1 LTRIAVGTGVSPGV
15 AVGAA
20 TLLDPAAGPPRERT
34 LPAGRGP
41 GAEIEAFAAARA
53 VAGEELASLQS
64 RLAASLGAS
73 YAAILDAQ
81 ILLLSDPALVVE
93 AERKIREEGVTAAW
107 AVHAIIASYLERFA
121 AIEDGYLRDRGADL
135 KDLERRLLRALSSPS
150 GDGDRPRTPGPSI
163 LVGRTI
169 GPSDA
174 VALAREG
181 VVGLAADLGGPTSHT
196 AILAKA
202 FGVPAVV
209 GLGDLASQARD
220 GETLLVDGDRGLVIV
235 GPTEGD
241 VEDAKRR
248 AEASHLRESAWVSA
262 KELPAVTRDGVE
274 VTLRANVEFLEE
286 AAAAMRFGAAG
297 IGLYRSEFL
306 FVATAPDLPTEE
318 EQLDTYRQLAQRV
331 APHPVVIR
339 TLDLGGEKYFHDVL
353 ERAEPNPV
361 LGLRGLRLCLRRP
374 ELFRP
379 QLRALLRA
387 AAGADVRVL
396 LPLVT
401 TPGEVRE
408 VRRLLTREAEDLQSK
423 KIPCRPGVP
432 LGVMIE
438 TPAAAGIADLLA
450 READFLSVGTN
461 DLIQY
466 ALAVDRGNPS
476 VAALYDPLHPSI
488 LRMLRFVLKAGEAHG
503 VPVSL
508 CGEMAADPALVPVLV
523 GLGFRELSCPPRAI
537 PPVRDAVRAQVASDA
552 KVWEKEQDT

>member
-1 LTRIAVGTGVSPGV
+1 MTRVSVGTGVSPGV

-20 TLLDPAAGPPRERT
+20 ALLDPASGPPRERF
-34 LPAGRGP
+34 LPAGRTP
-41 GAEIEAFAAARA
+41 SAEIEAFGAARE
-53 VAGEELASLQS
+53 VARAELQGLQE
-64 RLAASLGAS
+64 RLATSLGAS
-73 YAAILDAQ
+73 YGAILDAQ
-81 ILLLSDPALVVE
+81 VLLVNDPTLVAEVE
-93 AERKIREEGVTAAW
+93 RRIGEERENAAW
-107 AVHAIIASYLERFA
+107 AVHAVISGYLERFA
-121 AIEDGYLRDRGADL
+121 AIEDGYLRERGTDL
-135 KDLERRLLRALSSPS
+135 KDLERRLLRSLSA
-150 GDGDRPRTPGPSI
+150 PRTGVAPPSPGPVV
-163 LVGRTI
+163 LVGHTI

-181 VVGLAADLGGPTSHT
+181 VVGLVADLGGPTSHT

-209 GLGDLASQARD
+209 GLGDLATSASG
-220 GETLLVDGDRGLVIV
+220 GETLLVDGDQGLVIV
-235 GPTEGD
+235 EPSPAEI
-241 VEDAKRR
+241 EEAKRR
-248 AEASHLRESAWVSA
+248 SDASRLRESAWVSA
-262 KELPAVTRDGVE
+262 KDLPAVTRDGVE

-286 AAAAMRFGAAG
+286 AAAAVRFGAVG

-318 EQLDTYRQLAQRV
+318 EQFATYRELAARV
-331 APHPVVIR
+331 SPHPVVIR

-374 ELFRP
+374 ALFRP

-387 AAGADVRVL
+387 AADADVRVL
-396 LPLVT
+396 LPFVT

-408 VRRLLTREAEDLQSK
+408 VRRLLEHEVEDLTASGVA
-423 KIPCRPGVP
+423 CRRDVP
-432 LGVMIE
+432 LGAMIE

-450 READFLSVGTN
+450 RETDFLSVGTN

-476 VAALYDPLHPSI
+476 VASLYDPLHPAI
-488 LRMLRFVLKAGEAHG
+488 LRMLRSVLRAAGARG

-508 CGEMAADPALVPVLV
+508 CGEMAAVPALVPVLV

-537 PPVRDAVRAQVASDA
+537 PPVRDAVRALVAADSA
-552 KVWEKEQDT
+552 RWEREQET

>member
-1 LTRIAVGTGVSPGV
+1 
-15 AVGAA
+15 
-20 TLLDPAAGPPRERT
+20 
-34 LPAGRGP
+34 
-41 GAEIEAFAAARA
+41 
-53 VAGEELASLQS
+53 
-64 RLAASLGAS
+64 
-73 YAAILDAQ
+73 
-81 ILLLSDPALVVE
+81 
-93 AERKIREEGVTAAW
+93 
-107 AVHAIIASYLERFA
+107 
-121 AIEDGYLRDRGADL
+121 
-135 KDLERRLLRALSSPS
+135 
-150 GDGDRPRTPGPSI
+150 
-163 LVGRTI
+163 
-169 GPSDA
+169 
-174 VALAREG
+174 
-181 VVGLAADLGGPTSHT
+181 
-196 AILAKA
+196 
-202 FGVPAVV
+202 
-209 GLGDLASQARD
+209 
-220 GETLLVDGDRGLVIV
+220 VDGDRGLVIV

>member
-15 AVGAA
+15 AVGVA
-20 TLLDPAAGPPRERT
+20 TLLVPASGPPRERA
-34 LPAGRGP
+34 LAADRAPQ
-41 GAEIEAFAAARA
+41 AEIEAFAAARA
-53 VAGEELASLQS
+53 VAAEELAALQA

-93 AERKIREEGVTAAW
+93 AERRIREEGVTAAW
-107 AVHAIIASYLERFA
+107 AVHAIIGGYLEHFA
-121 AIEDGYLRDRGADL
+121 AMEDGYLKDRGADL
-135 KDLERRLLRALSSPS
+135 KDLEHRLLRALCSPK
-150 GDGDRPRTPGPSI
+150 GAEPAVPAGPAI

-209 GLGDLASQARD
+209 GLGDLASQAQD
-220 GETLLVDGDRGLVIV
+220 GDTLLVDGDRGVVIV
-235 GPTEGD
+235 APTEDD
-241 VEDAKRR
+241 VEDARRR
-248 AEASHLRESAWVSA
+248 ADAKNLRESAWISA
-262 KELPAVTRDGVE
+262 KDLPAVTRDGVE
-274 VTLRANVEFLEE
+274 VTLRANIEFLEE

-306 FVATAPDLPTEE
+306 FVATAPAFPTED

-331 APHPVVIR
+331 APYPVVIR

-387 AAGADVRVL
+387 AAGADLRIL

-401 TPGEVRE
+401 SPGEIRE
-408 VRRLLTREAEDLQSK
+408 VRRLLEREAEDLQAK
-423 KIPCRPGVP
+423 RIPHRAGVP
-432 LGVMIE
+432 LGAMIE

-450 READFLSVGTN
+450 RDADFLSVGTN

-476 VAALYDPLHPSI
+476 VAALYDPLHPAI
-488 LRMLRFVLKAGEAHG
+488 LRMLRFVLRAAAQRG

-523 GLGFRELSCPPRAI
+523 GLGFRELSVPPRAI
-537 PPVRDAVRAQVASDA
+537 PPVRDAVRAQVAADA
-552 KVWEKEQDT
+552 GVWEKEQEA